1 MIELQCI
8 NNILSENNI
17 DSYLEQGIDVE
28 FFPNYRK
35 EWNYILDHYKKYGK
49 VPDEATFLANFTEFD
64 LIEVLEPQKYLLEN
78 LREDYV
84 FRNAATL
91 FNESAELLKQNSF
104 EGLRNILSKGE
115 KLLVANSITE
125 GTDIN
130 NIINKKLDDINA
142 KKGME
147 GILGISTGLQE
158 LDDILGGW
166 LPGEELVTI
175 VGRVNQGKSWLL
187 QKFLTSAHTQH
198 KRVLLYSGE
207 MSAMQVGYR
216 HDTLALNYSNR
227 QLTRGTISDVQLNNY
242 EHDLVT
248 RAKELEPFI
257 VVTPKDL
264 GGRYLTVSTLKAL
277 CKKYNPDIVGIDQLS
292 LMDDERKGENR
303 RLQLGNITM
312 DLFRLSEELGIPI
325 LADAQANR
333 NKAKTDEPEN
343 PDLADIG
350 EADAIGQNSSKVISL
365 VQTKLGLSLMV
376 TKNRYGENNKKF
388 IYSWDI
394 DLGTFR
400 FVSEEQDSKDTQL
413 PFKNSTQRDDTEL
426 SIDKGF
432 PEIAD
437 VF

>member
-8 NNILSENNI
+8 NNILAENNI
-17 DSYLEQGIDVE
+17 DSYLEEGINAD
-28 FFPNYRK
+28 FFPNYTK
-35 EWNYILDHYKKYGK
+35 EWNYILEHYKKYGK
-49 VPDEATFLANFTEFD
+49 VPDQATFLANFTEFD
-64 LIEVLEPQKYLLEN
+64 LLDVLEPQKYLLEN

-84 FRNAATL
+84 FRNAADL
-91 FNESAELLKQNSF
+91 FNESVELLKQNAF

-115 KLLVANSITE
+115 KLLVNNSITQ

-130 NIINKKLDDINA
+130 NIVNQKIADINS
-142 KKGME
+142 KKGTE
-147 GILGISTGLQE
+147 GILGISTGLKE

-187 QKFLTSAHTQH
+187 QKFLTAAHSQG
-198 KRVLLYSGE
+198 KRILLYSGE

-227 QLTRGTISDVQLNNY
+227 QLTRGTISDVQFSNY
-242 EHDLVT
+242 ENDLQE
-248 RAKELEPFI
+248 RANSLQPFI

-264 GGRYLTVSTLKAL
+264 GGKYMTVSTLKAL
-277 CKKYNPDIVGIDQLS
+277 IKKYTPDIVGIDQLS

-303 RLQLGNITM
+303 RLQLSNITM
-312 DLFRLSEELGIPI
+312 DLFRISEELGLPI

-333 NKAKTDEPEN
+333 NKTNTEEPEN
-343 PDLADIG
+343 PELADIG
-350 EADAIGQNSSKVISL
+350 ESDAIGQNSSRVISL
-365 VQTKLGLSLMV
+365 VQTKLGLSLLI

-400 FVSEEQDSKDTQL
+400 FVSEEGQIKSEPEL
-413 PFKNSTQRDDTEL
+413 PFKNTSTNIPTGIPDVT
-426 SIDKGF
+426 
-432 PEIAD
+432 D

>member
-8 NNILSENNI
+8 NNILAENNI
-17 DSYLEQGIDVE
+17 DSYLEEGINAD
-28 FFPNYRK
+28 FFPNYKK
-35 EWNYILDHYKKYGK
+35 EWNYILAHYKKYSK
-49 VPDEATFLANFTEFD
+49 VPDQATFLANFTEFD
-64 LIEVLEPQKYLLEN
+64 LLDVLEPQKYLLEN

-84 FRNAATL
+84 FRNAADL
-91 FNESAELLKQNSF
+91 FNESVELLKQNAF

-115 KLLVANSITE
+115 KLLVNNSITQ

-130 NIINKKLDDINA
+130 NIVNQKIADINS
-142 KKGME
+142 KKGTE
-147 GILGISTGLQE
+147 GILGISTGLKE

-187 QKFLTSAHTQH
+187 QKFLTAAHSQG
-198 KRVLLYSGE
+198 KRILLYSGE

-227 QLTRGTISDVQLNNY
+227 QLTRGTISDVQFSNY
-242 EHDLVT
+242 ENDLQE
-248 RAKELEPFI
+248 RANSLQPFI

-264 GGRYLTVSTLKAL
+264 GGKYMTVSTLKAL
-277 CKKYNPDIVGIDQLS
+277 IKKYTPDIVGIDQLS

-303 RLQLGNITM
+303 RLQLSNITM
-312 DLFRLSEELGIPI
+312 DLFRISEELGLPI

-333 NKAKTDEPEN
+333 NKTNTEEPEN
-343 PDLADIG
+343 PELADIG
-350 EADAIGQNSSKVISL
+350 ESDAIGQNSSRVISL
-365 VQTKLGLSLMV
+365 VQTKLGLSLLI

-400 FVSEEQDSKDTQL
+400 FVSEEGQIKSEPEL
-413 PFKNSTQRDDTEL
+413 PFKNTSTNIPTGIPDVT
-426 SIDKGF
+426 
-432 PEIAD
+432 D

>member
-8 NNILSENNI
+8 NNILAENNI
-17 DSYLEQGIDVE
+17 DSYLEEGINAD
-28 FFPNYRK
+28 FFPNYKK
-35 EWNYILDHYKKYGK
+35 EWNYILEHYKKYGK
-49 VPDEATFLANFTEFD
+49 VPDQATFLANFTEFD
-64 LIEVLEPQKYLLEN
+64 LLDVLEPQKYLLEN

-84 FRNAATL
+84 FRNAADL
-91 FNESAELLKQNSF
+91 FNESVELLKQNAF

-115 KLLVANSITE
+115 KLLVNNSITQ

-130 NIINKKLDDINA
+130 NIVNQKIADINS
-142 KKGME
+142 KKGTE
-147 GILGISTGLQE
+147 GILGISTGLKE

-187 QKFLTSAHTQH
+187 QKFLTAAHSQG
-198 KRVLLYSGE
+198 KRILLYSGE

-227 QLTRGTISDVQLNNY
+227 QLTRGTISDVQFSNY
-242 EHDLVT
+242 ENDLQE
-248 RAKELEPFI
+248 RANSLQPFI

-264 GGRYLTVSTLKAL
+264 GGKYMTVSTLKAL
-277 CKKYNPDIVGIDQLS
+277 IKKYTPDIVGIDQLS

-303 RLQLGNITM
+303 RLQLSNITM
-312 DLFRLSEELGIPI
+312 DLFRISEELGLPI

-333 NKAKTDEPEN
+333 NKTNTEEPEN
-343 PDLADIG
+343 PELADIG
-350 EADAIGQNSSKVISL
+350 ESDAIGQNSSRVISL
-365 VQTKLGLSLMV
+365 VQTKLGLSLLI

-400 FVSEEQDSKDTQL
+400 FVSEEGQIKSEPEL
-413 PFKNSTQRDDTEL
+413 PFKNNSTNIPTGIPDVT
-426 SIDKGF
+426 
-432 PEIAD
+432 D

>member
-8 NNILSENNI
+8 NNILAENNI
-17 DSYLEQGIDVE
+17 DSYLEEGINAD
-28 FFPNYRK
+28 FFPNYTK
-35 EWNYILDHYKKYGK
+35 EWNYILEHYKNYGK
-49 VPDEATFLANFTEFD
+49 VPDQATFLANFTEFD
-64 LIEVLEPQKYLLEN
+64 LLDVLEPQKYLLEN

-84 FRNAATL
+84 FRNAADL
-91 FNESAELLKQNSF
+91 FNESVELLKQNAF

-115 KLLVANSITE
+115 KLLVNNSITQ

-130 NIINKKLDDINA
+130 NIVNQKIADINS
-142 KKGME
+142 KKGTE
-147 GILGISTGLQE
+147 GILGISTGLKE

-187 QKFLTSAHTQH
+187 QKFLTAAHSQG
-198 KRVLLYSGE
+198 KRILLYSGE

-227 QLTRGTISDVQLNNY
+227 QLTRGTISAVQFSNY
-242 EHDLVT
+242 ENDLQE
-248 RAKELEPFI
+248 RANSLQPFI

-264 GGRYLTVSTLKAL
+264 GGKYMTVSTLKAL
-277 CKKYNPDIVGIDQLS
+277 IKKYTPDIVGIDQLS

-303 RLQLGNITM
+303 RLQLSNITM
-312 DLFRLSEELGIPI
+312 DLFRISEELGLPI

-333 NKAKTDEPEN
+333 NKTNTEEPEN
-343 PDLADIG
+343 PELADIG
-350 EADAIGQNSSKVISL
+350 ESDAIGQNSSRVISL
-365 VQTKLGLSLMV
+365 VQTKLGLSLLV

-400 FVSEEQDSKDTQL
+400 FVSEEGQIKSEPEL
-413 PFKNSTQRDDTEL
+413 PFKNNSTNIPTGIPDVT
-426 SIDKGF
+426 
-432 PEIAD
+432 D

>member
-8 NNILSENNI
+8 NNILAENNI
-17 DSYLEQGIDVE
+17 DSYLEEGINAD
-28 FFPNYRK
+28 FFPNYTK
-35 EWNYILDHYKKYGK
+35 EWNYILEHYKKYSK
-49 VPDEATFLANFTEFD
+49 VPDQATFLSNFTEFD
-64 LIEVLEPQKYLLEN
+64 LLDVLEPQKYLLEN

-84 FRNAATL
+84 FRNAADL
-91 FNESAELLKQNSF
+91 FNESVELLKQNAF

-115 KLLVANSITE
+115 KLLVNNSITQ

-130 NIINKKLDDINA
+130 NIVNQKIADINS
-142 KKGME
+142 KKGTE
-147 GILGISTGLQE
+147 GILGISTGLKE

-187 QKFLTSAHTQH
+187 QKFLTAAHSQG
-198 KRVLLYSGE
+198 KRILLYSGE

-227 QLTRGTISDVQLNNY
+227 QLTRGTISDVQFSNY
-242 EHDLVT
+242 ENDLQE
-248 RAKELEPFI
+248 RANSLQPFI

-264 GGRYLTVSTLKAL
+264 GGKYMTVSTLKAL
-277 CKKYNPDIVGIDQLS
+277 IKKYTPDIVGIDQLS

-303 RLQLGNITM
+303 RLQLSNITM
-312 DLFRLSEELGIPI
+312 DLFRISEELGLPI

-333 NKAKTDEPEN
+333 NKTNTEEPEN
-343 PDLADIG
+343 PELADIG
-350 EADAIGQNSSKVISL
+350 ESDAIGQNSSRVISL
-365 VQTKLGLSLMV
+365 VQTKLGLSLLV

-400 FVSEEQDSKDTQL
+400 FVSEEGQIKSEPEL
-413 PFKNSTQRDDTEL
+413 PFKNNSTNIPTGIPDVT
-426 SIDKGF
+426 
-432 PEIAD
+432 D

>member
-8 NNILSENNI
+8 NNILAENNI
-17 DSYLEQGIDVE
+17 ETYLEDGINED
-28 FFPNYRK
+28 FFPNYIK

-49 VPDEATFLANFTEFD
+49 VPDQATFLATFTEFD
-64 LIEVLEPQKYLLEN
+64 LIDVLEPPKYLLEN

-84 FRNAATL
+84 FRQSAKL
-91 FNESAELLKQNSF
+91 FNESVELLKQNAF

-115 KLLVANSITE
+115 KLLVSNSITH

-130 NIINKKLDDINA
+130 NIVNQKLEEINSKKRIDGL
-142 KKGME
+142 
-147 GILGISTGLQE
+147 LGISTGLKE
-158 LDDILGGW
+158 LDDVLGGW
-166 LPGEELVTI
+166 LPGEEFVTI

-187 QKFLTSAHTQH
+187 QKFLTSAHSQH

-216 HDTLALNYSNR
+216 HDTLAMNYSNR
-227 QLTRGTISDVQLNNY
+227 QLTRGTISDLEFTNY
-242 EHDLVT
+242 ENDLQK

-264 GGRYLTVSTLKAL
+264 GGKYMTVSMLKAL
-277 CKKYNPDIVGIDQLS
+277 CKKYQPDIIGIDQLS
-292 LMDDERKGENR
+292 LMDDERRGENR
-303 RLQLGNITM
+303 RLQLANITM
-312 DLFRLSEELGIPI
+312 DLFRLSEELGKPI

-333 NKAKTDEPEN
+333 NKTSSEEPEN
-343 PDLADIG
+343 PELADIG
-350 EADAIGQNSSKVISL
+350 EADAIGQNSSRVISL
-365 VQTKLGLSLMV
+365 VQTKLGLSLLV

-400 FVSEEQDSKDTQL
+400 FVSEEGSQKETEL
-413 PFKNSTQRDDTEL
+413 PFKNNRNDIPQ
-426 SIDKGF
+426 GM
-432 PEIAD
+432 PNPVD

>member
-8 NNILSENNI
+8 NNILAENNI
-17 DSYLEQGIDVE
+17 DSYLEEGINAD
-28 FFPNYRK
+28 FFPNYTK
-35 EWNYILDHYKKYGK
+35 EWNYILEHYKKYSK
-49 VPDEATFLANFTEFD
+49 VPDQATFLSNFTEFD
-64 LIEVLEPQKYLLEN
+64 LLDVLEPQKYLLEN

-84 FRNAATL
+84 FRNAADL
-91 FNESAELLKQNSF
+91 FNESVELLKQNAF

-115 KLLVANSITE
+115 KLLVNNSITQ

-130 NIINKKLDDINA
+130 NIVNQKIADINS
-142 KKGME
+142 KKGTE
-147 GILGISTGLQE
+147 GILGISTGLKE

-187 QKFLTSAHTQH
+187 QKFLTAAHSQG
-198 KRVLLYSGE
+198 KRILLYSGE

-227 QLTRGTISDVQLNNY
+227 QLTRGTISDVQFSNY
-242 EHDLVT
+242 ENDLQE
-248 RAKELEPFI
+248 RANSLQPFI

-264 GGRYLTVSTLKAL
+264 GGKYMTVSTLKAL
-277 CKKYNPDIVGIDQLS
+277 IKKYTPDIVGIDQLS

-303 RLQLGNITM
+303 RLQLSNITM
-312 DLFRLSEELGIPI
+312 DLFRISEELGLPI

-333 NKAKTDEPEN
+333 NKTNTEEPEN
-343 PDLADIG
+343 PELADIG
-350 EADAIGQNSSKVISL
+350 ESDAIGQNSSRVISL
-365 VQTKLGLSLMV
+365 VQTKLGLSLLI

-400 FVSEEQDSKDTQL
+400 FVSEEGQIKSEPEL
-413 PFKNSTQRDDTEL
+413 PFKNNSTNIPTGIPDVT
-426 SIDKGF
+426 
-432 PEIAD
+432 D

>member
-8 NNILSENNI
+8 NNILAENNI
-17 DSYLEQGIDVE
+17 DSYLEEGINAD
-28 FFPNYRK
+28 FFPNYTK
-35 EWNYILDHYKKYGK
+35 EWNYILEHYKKYGK
-49 VPDEATFLANFTEFD
+49 VPDQATFLANFTEFD
-64 LIEVLEPQKYLLEN
+64 LLDVLEPQKYLLEN

-84 FRNAATL
+84 FRNAADL
-91 FNESAELLKQNSF
+91 FNESVELLKQNAF

-115 KLLVANSITE
+115 KLLVNNSITQ

-130 NIINKKLDDINA
+130 NIVNQKIADINS
-142 KKGME
+142 KKGTE
-147 GILGISTGLQE
+147 GILGISTGLKE

-187 QKFLTSAHTQH
+187 QKFLTAAHSQG
-198 KRVLLYSGE
+198 KRILLYSGE

-227 QLTRGTISDVQLNNY
+227 QLTRGTISDVQFSNY
-242 EHDLVT
+242 ENDLQE
-248 RAKELEPFI
+248 RANSLQPFI

-264 GGRYLTVSTLKAL
+264 GGKYMTVSTLKAL
-277 CKKYNPDIVGIDQLS
+277 IKKYTPDIVGIDQLS

-303 RLQLGNITM
+303 RLQLSNITM
-312 DLFRLSEELGIPI
+312 DLFRISEELGLPI

-333 NKAKTDEPEN
+333 NKTNTEEPEN
-343 PDLADIG
+343 PELADIG
-350 EADAIGQNSSKVISL
+350 ESDAIGQNSSRVISL
-365 VQTKLGLSLMV
+365 VQTKLGLSLLV

-400 FVSEEQDSKDTQL
+400 FVSEEGQIKSEPEL
-413 PFKNSTQRDDTEL
+413 PFKNNSTNIPTGIPDVT
-426 SIDKGF
+426 
-432 PEIAD
+432 D

>member
-8 NNILSENNI
+8 NNILAENNI
-17 DSYLEQGIDVE
+17 DSYLEEGINAD
-28 FFPNYRK
+28 FFPNYKK
-35 EWNYILDHYKKYGK
+35 EWNYILEHYKKYSK
-49 VPDEATFLANFTEFD
+49 VPDQATFLANFTEFD
-64 LIEVLEPQKYLLEN
+64 LLDVLEPQKYLLEN

-84 FRNAATL
+84 FRNAADL
-91 FNESAELLKQNSF
+91 FNESVELLKQNAF

-115 KLLVANSITE
+115 KLLVNNSITQ

-130 NIINKKLDDINA
+130 NIVNQKIADINS
-142 KKGME
+142 KKGTE
-147 GILGISTGLQE
+147 GILGISTGLKE

-187 QKFLTSAHTQH
+187 QKFLTAAHSQG
-198 KRVLLYSGE
+198 KRILLYSGE

-227 QLTRGTISDVQLNNY
+227 QLTRGTISDVQFSNY
-242 EHDLVT
+242 ENDLQE
-248 RAKELEPFI
+248 RANSLQPFI

-264 GGRYLTVSTLKAL
+264 GGKYMTVSTLKAL
-277 CKKYNPDIVGIDQLS
+277 IKKYTPDIVGIDQLS

-303 RLQLGNITM
+303 RLQLSNITM
-312 DLFRLSEELGIPI
+312 DLFRISEELGLPI

-333 NKAKTDEPEN
+333 NKINTEEPEN
-343 PDLADIG
+343 PELADIG
-350 EADAIGQNSSKVISL
+350 ESDAIGQNSSRVISL
-365 VQTKLGLSLMV
+365 VQTKLGLSLLI

-400 FVSEEQDSKDTQL
+400 FVSEEGQIKSEPEL
-413 PFKNSTQRDDTEL
+413 PFKNNSTNIPTGIPDVT
-426 SIDKGF
+426 
-432 PEIAD
+432 D

>member
-8 NNILSENNI
+8 NNILVENNI
-17 DSYLEQGIDVE
+17 ETYLEEGINED
-28 FFPNYRK
+28 FFPNYVK
-35 EWNYILDHYKKYGK
+35 EWNYILDHYKKYNK
-49 VPDEATFLANFTEFD
+49 VPDQATFLATFTEFD
-64 LIEVLEPQKYLLEN
+64 LIDVLEPPKYLLEN

-84 FRNAATL
+84 FRQSAKL
-91 FNESAELLKQNSF
+91 FNESVELLKQNAF
-104 EGLRNILSKGE
+104 EGLRNILAKGE
-115 KLLVANSITE
+115 KLLVSNSITQ

-130 NIINKKLDDINA
+130 NIVNKKLDDINS
-142 KKGME
+142 KKCVD
-147 GILGISTGLQE
+147 GILGISTGLKE

-166 LPGEELVTI
+166 LPGEEFVTI

-216 HDTLALNYSNR
+216 HDTLAMNYSNR
-227 QLTRGTISDVQLNNY
+227 QLTRGTISDLEFTNY
-242 EHDLVT
+242 ENALQK
-248 RAKELEPFI
+248 RAEELEPFI

-264 GGRYLTVSTLKAL
+264 GGKYMTVSMLKSL
-277 CKKYNPDIVGIDQLS
+277 CKKYQPDIVGVDQLS
-292 LMDDERKGENR
+292 LMDDERRGENR
-303 RLQLGNITM
+303 RLQLSNITM
-312 DLFRLSEELGIPI
+312 DLFRLSEEMGIPI

-333 NKAKTDEPEN
+333 NKTNSEEPEN
-343 PDLADIG
+343 PELADIG
-350 EADAIGQNSSKVISL
+350 ESDAIGQNSSRVISL
-365 VQTKLGLSLMV
+365 VQTKLGLSLLI

-400 FVSEEQDSKDTQL
+400 FVSEEGSNKDNEL
-413 PFKNSTQRDDTEL
+413 SFKNDRNTIPQ
-426 SIDKGF
+426 G
-432 PEIAD
+432 IANPTD

>member
-8 NNILSENNI
+8 NNILAENNI
-17 DSYLEQGIDVE
+17 ETYLEDGINED
-28 FFPNYRK
+28 FFPSYTK
-35 EWNYILDHYKKYGK
+35 EWNYILHHYKKYGK
-49 VPDEATFLANFTEFD
+49 VPDQATFLATFTEFD
-64 LIEVLEPQKYLLEN
+64 LIDVLEPPKYLLEN

-84 FRNAATL
+84 FRQSAKL
-91 FNESAELLKQNSF
+91 FNESVELLKQNAF
-104 EGLRNILSKGE
+104 EGLRNILAKGE
-115 KLLVANSITE
+115 KLLVSNSITH

-130 NIINKKLDDINA
+130 NIVNQKLEEINSKKRIDGL
-142 KKGME
+142 
-147 GILGISTGLQE
+147 LGISTGLKE
-158 LDDILGGW
+158 LDDVLGGW
-166 LPGEELVTI
+166 LPGEEFVTI

-216 HDTLALNYSNR
+216 HDTLAMNYSNR
-227 QLTRGTISDVQLNNY
+227 QLTRGTISDLEFTNY
-242 EHDLVT
+242 ENDLKK

-264 GGRYLTVSTLKAL
+264 GGKYMTVSMLKAL
-277 CKKYNPDIVGIDQLS
+277 CKKYQPDIIGIDQLS
-292 LMDDERKGENR
+292 LMDDERRGENR
-303 RLQLGNITM
+303 RLQLANITM
-312 DLFRLSEELGIPI
+312 DLFRLSEELGKPI

-333 NKAKTDEPEN
+333 NKTSSEEPEN
-343 PDLADIG
+343 PELADIG
-350 EADAIGQNSSKVISL
+350 EADAIGQNSSRVISL
-365 VQTKLGLSLMV
+365 VQTKLGLSLLV

-400 FVSEEQDSKDTQL
+400 FVSEEGSQKETEL
-413 PFKNSTQRDDTEL
+413 PFKNDRNDIPQ
-426 SIDKGF
+426 GM
-432 PEIAD
+432 PNPVD

>member
-8 NNILSENNI
+8 NNILAENNI
-17 DSYLEQGIDVE
+17 DSYLEEDINAD
-28 FFPNYRK
+28 FFPNYTK
-35 EWNYILDHYKKYGK
+35 EWNYILEHYKKYGK
-49 VPDEATFLANFTEFD
+49 VPDQATFLANFTEFD
-64 LIEVLEPQKYLLEN
+64 LLDVLEPQKYLLEN

-84 FRNAATL
+84 FRNAADL
-91 FNESAELLKQNSF
+91 FNESVELLKQNAF

-115 KLLVANSITE
+115 KLLVNNSITQ

-130 NIINKKLDDINA
+130 NIVNQKIADINS
-142 KKGME
+142 KKGTE
-147 GILGISTGLQE
+147 GILGISTGLKE

-187 QKFLTSAHTQH
+187 QKFLTAAHSQG
-198 KRVLLYSGE
+198 KRILLYSGE

-227 QLTRGTISDVQLNNY
+227 QLTRGTISDVQFSNY
-242 EHDLVT
+242 ENDLQE
-248 RAKELEPFI
+248 RANSLQPFI

-264 GGRYLTVSTLKAL
+264 GGKYMTVSTLKAL
-277 CKKYNPDIVGIDQLS
+277 IKKYTPDIVGIDQLS

-303 RLQLGNITM
+303 RLQLSNITM
-312 DLFRLSEELGIPI
+312 DLFRISEELGLPI

-333 NKAKTDEPEN
+333 NKTNTEEPEN
-343 PDLADIG
+343 PELADIG
-350 EADAIGQNSSKVISL
+350 ESDAIGQNSSRVISL
-365 VQTKLGLSLMV
+365 VQTKLGLSLLI

-400 FVSEEQDSKDTQL
+400 FVSEEGQIKSEPEL
-413 PFKNSTQRDDTEL
+413 PFKNTSTNIPTGIPDVT
-426 SIDKGF
+426 
-432 PEIAD
+432 D

>member
-8 NNILSENNI
+8 NNILAENNI
-17 DSYLEQGIDVE
+17 ETYLEEGINED
-28 FFPNYRK
+28 FFPTYTK
-35 EWNYILDHYKKYGK
+35 EWNYISDHYKKYGK
-49 VPDEATFLANFTEFD
+49 VPDQATFLATFTEFD
-64 LIEVLEPQKYLLEN
+64 LIDVLEPPKYLLEN

-84 FRNAATL
+84 FRQSAKL
-91 FNESAELLKQNSF
+91 FNESVELLKQNAF

-115 KLLVANSITE
+115 KLLVSNSITH

-130 NIINKKLDDINA
+130 NIVNQKLEEINSKKRIDGL
-142 KKGME
+142 
-147 GILGISTGLQE
+147 LGISTGLKE
-158 LDDILGGW
+158 LDDVLGGW
-166 LPGEELVTI
+166 LPGEEFVTI

-187 QKFLTSAHTQH
+187 QKFLTSAHSQH

-216 HDTLALNYSNR
+216 HDTLAMNYSNR
-227 QLTRGTISDVQLNNY
+227 QLTRGTISDLEFTNY
-242 EHDLVT
+242 ENDLQK

-264 GGRYLTVSTLKAL
+264 GGKYMTVSMLKAL
-277 CKKYNPDIVGIDQLS
+277 CKKYQPDIIGIDQLS
-292 LMDDERKGENR
+292 LMDDERRGENR
-303 RLQLGNITM
+303 RLQLANITM
-312 DLFRLSEELGIPI
+312 DLFRLSEELGKPI

-333 NKAKTDEPEN
+333 NKTSSEEPEN
-343 PDLADIG
+343 PELADIG
-350 EADAIGQNSSKVISL
+350 EADAIGQNSSRVISL
-365 VQTKLGLSLMV
+365 VQTKLGLSLLV

-400 FVSEEQDSKDTQL
+400 FVSEEGSQKETEL
-413 PFKNSTQRDDTEL
+413 PFKNNRNDIPQ
-426 SIDKGF
+426 GM
-432 PEIAD
+432 PNPVD

>member
-8 NNILSENNI
+8 NNILAENNI
-17 DSYLEQGIDVE
+17 ETYLEDGINED
-28 FFPNYRK
+28 FFPTYTK

-49 VPDEATFLANFTEFD
+49 VPDQATFLATFTEFD
-64 LIEVLEPQKYLLEN
+64 LIDVLEPPKYLLEN

-84 FRNAATL
+84 FRQSAKL
-91 FNESAELLKQNSF
+91 FNESVELLKQNAF
-104 EGLRNILSKGE
+104 EGLRNILTKGE
-115 KLLVANSITE
+115 KLLVSNSITH

-130 NIINKKLDDINA
+130 NIVNQKLEEINSKKRIDGL
-142 KKGME
+142 
-147 GILGISTGLQE
+147 LGISTGLKE
-158 LDDILGGW
+158 LDDVLGGW
-166 LPGEELVTI
+166 LPGEEFVTI

-216 HDTLALNYSNR
+216 HDTLAMNYSNR
-227 QLTRGTISDVQLNNY
+227 QLTRGTISDLEFTNY
-242 EHDLVT
+242 ENDLQK

-264 GGRYLTVSTLKAL
+264 GGKYMTVSMLKAL
-277 CKKYNPDIVGIDQLS
+277 CKKYQPDIIGIDQLS
-292 LMDDERKGENR
+292 LMDDERRGENR
-303 RLQLGNITM
+303 RLQLANITM
-312 DLFRLSEELGIPI
+312 DLFRLSEELGKPI

-333 NKAKTDEPEN
+333 NKTSSEEPEN
-343 PDLADIG
+343 PELADIG
-350 EADAIGQNSSKVISL
+350 EADAIGQNSSRVISL
-365 VQTKLGLSLMV
+365 VQTKLGLSLLV

-400 FVSEEQDSKDTQL
+400 FVSEEGSQKETEL
-413 PFKNSTQRDDTEL
+413 PFKNNSNDIPQ
-426 SIDKGF
+426 GM
-432 PEIAD
+432 PNPVD

>member
-8 NNILSENNI
+8 NNILAENNI
-17 DSYLEQGIDVE
+17 DSYLEEGINAD
-28 FFPNYRK
+28 FFPNYTK
-35 EWNYILDHYKKYGK
+35 EWNYILEHYKKYGK
-49 VPDEATFLANFTEFD
+49 VPDQATFLANFTEFD
-64 LIEVLEPQKYLLEN
+64 LLDVLEPQKYLLEN

-84 FRNAATL
+84 FRNAADL
-91 FNESAELLKQNSF
+91 FNESVELLKQNAF

-115 KLLVANSITE
+115 KLLVNNSITQ

-130 NIINKKLDDINA
+130 NIVNQKIADINS
-142 KKGME
+142 KKGTE
-147 GILGISTGLQE
+147 GILGISTGLKE

-187 QKFLTSAHTQH
+187 QKFLTAAHSQG
-198 KRVLLYSGE
+198 KRILLYSGE

-227 QLTRGTISDVQLNNY
+227 QLTRGTISDVQFSNY
-242 EHDLVT
+242 ENDLQE
-248 RAKELEPFI
+248 RANSLQPFI

-264 GGRYLTVSTLKAL
+264 GGKYMTVSTLKAL
-277 CKKYNPDIVGIDQLS
+277 IKKYTPDIVGIDQLS

-303 RLQLGNITM
+303 RLQLSNITM
-312 DLFRLSEELGIPI
+312 DLFRISEELGLPI

-333 NKAKTDEPEN
+333 NKTNTEEPEN
-343 PDLADIG
+343 PELADIG
-350 EADAIGQNSSKVISL
+350 ESDAIGQNSSRVISL
-365 VQTKLGLSLMV
+365 VQTKLGLSLLI

-400 FVSEEQDSKDTQL
+400 FVSEEGQIKSEPEL
-413 PFKNSTQRDDTEL
+413 PFKNNSTNIPTGIPDV
-426 SIDKGF
+426 
-432 PEIAD
+432 AD

>member
-8 NNILSENNI
+8 NNILAENNI
-17 DSYLEQGIDVE
+17 DSYLEEGINAD
-28 FFPNYRK
+28 FFPNYTK
-35 EWNYILDHYKKYGK
+35 EWNYILEHYKKYGK
-49 VPDEATFLANFTEFD
+49 VPDQATFLANFTEFD
-64 LIEVLEPQKYLLEN
+64 LLDVLEPQKYLLEN

-84 FRNAATL
+84 FRNAADL
-91 FNESAELLKQNSF
+91 FNESVELLKQNAF

-115 KLLVANSITE
+115 KLLVNNSITQ

-130 NIINKKLDDINA
+130 NIVNQKIADINS
-142 KKGME
+142 KKGTE
-147 GILGISTGLQE
+147 GILGISTGLKE

-187 QKFLTSAHTQH
+187 QKFLTAAHSQG
-198 KRVLLYSGE
+198 KRILLYSGE

-227 QLTRGTISDVQLNNY
+227 QLTRGTISAVQFSNY
-242 EHDLVT
+242 ENDLQE
-248 RAKELEPFI
+248 RANSLQPFI

-264 GGRYLTVSTLKAL
+264 GGKYMTVSTLKAL
-277 CKKYNPDIVGIDQLS
+277 IKKYTPDIVGIDQLS

-303 RLQLGNITM
+303 RLQLSNITM
-312 DLFRLSEELGIPI
+312 DLFHISEELGLPI

-333 NKAKTDEPEN
+333 NKTNTEEPEN
-343 PDLADIG
+343 PELADIG
-350 EADAIGQNSSKVISL
+350 ESDAIGQNSSRVISL
-365 VQTKLGLSLMV
+365 VQTKLGLSLLV

-400 FVSEEQDSKDTQL
+400 FVSEEGQIKSEPEL
-413 PFKNSTQRDDTEL
+413 PFKNNSTNIPTGIPDVT
-426 SIDKGF
+426 
-432 PEIAD
+432 D

>member
-8 NNILSENNI
+8 NNILAENNI
-17 DSYLEQGIDVE
+17 YSYLEEGINAD
-28 FFPNYRK
+28 FFPNYTK
-35 EWNYILDHYKKYGK
+35 EWNYILEHYKKYGK
-49 VPDEATFLANFTEFD
+49 VPDQATFLANFTEFD
-64 LIEVLEPQKYLLEN
+64 LLDVLEPQKYLLEN

-84 FRNAATL
+84 FRNAADL
-91 FNESAELLKQNSF
+91 FNESVELLKQNAF

-115 KLLVANSITE
+115 KLLVNNSITQ

-130 NIINKKLDDINA
+130 NIVNQKIADINS
-142 KKGME
+142 KKGTE
-147 GILGISTGLQE
+147 GILGISTGLKE

-187 QKFLTSAHTQH
+187 QKFLTAAHSQG
-198 KRVLLYSGE
+198 KRILLYSGE

-227 QLTRGTISDVQLNNY
+227 QLTRGTISDVQFSNY
-242 EHDLVT
+242 ENDLQE
-248 RAKELEPFI
+248 RANSLQPFI

-264 GGRYLTVSTLKAL
+264 GGKYMTVSTLKAL
-277 CKKYNPDIVGIDQLS
+277 IKKYTPDIVGIDQLS

-303 RLQLGNITM
+303 RLQLSNITM
-312 DLFRLSEELGIPI
+312 DLFRISEELGLPI

-333 NKAKTDEPEN
+333 NKTNTEEPEN
-343 PDLADIG
+343 PELADIG
-350 EADAIGQNSSKVISL
+350 ESDAIGQNSSRVISL
-365 VQTKLGLSLMV
+365 VQTKLGLSLLV

-400 FVSEEQDSKDTQL
+400 FVSEEGQIKSEPEL
-413 PFKNSTQRDDTEL
+413 PFKNNSTNIPTGIPDVT
-426 SIDKGF
+426 
-432 PEIAD
+432 D

>member
-8 NNILSENNI
+8 NNILAENNI
-17 DSYLEQGIDVE
+17 ETYLEDGINED
-28 FFPNYRK
+28 FFPNYIK

-49 VPDEATFLANFTEFD
+49 VPDQATFLATFTEFD
-64 LIEVLEPQKYLLEN
+64 LIDVLEPPKYLLEN

-84 FRNAATL
+84 FRQSAKL
-91 FNESAELLKQNSF
+91 FNESVELLKQNAF

-115 KLLVANSITE
+115 KLLASNSITH

-130 NIINKKLDDINA
+130 NIVNQKLEEINSKKRIDGL
-142 KKGME
+142 
-147 GILGISTGLQE
+147 LGISTGLKE
-158 LDDILGGW
+158 LDDVLGGW
-166 LPGEELVTI
+166 LPGEEFVTI

-187 QKFLTSAHTQH
+187 QKFLTSAHSQH

-216 HDTLALNYSNR
+216 HDTLAMNYSNR
-227 QLTRGTISDVQLNNY
+227 QLTRGTISDLEFTNY
-242 EHDLVT
+242 ENDLKK

-264 GGRYLTVSTLKAL
+264 GGKYMTVSMLKAL
-277 CKKYNPDIVGIDQLS
+277 CKKYQPDIIGIDQLS
-292 LMDDERKGENR
+292 LMDDERRGENR
-303 RLQLGNITM
+303 RLQLANITM
-312 DLFRLSEELGIPI
+312 DLFRLSEELGKPI

-333 NKAKTDEPEN
+333 NKTSSEEPEN
-343 PDLADIG
+343 PELADIG
-350 EADAIGQNSSKVISL
+350 EADAIGQNSSRVISL
-365 VQTKLGLSLMV
+365 VQTKLGLSLLV

-400 FVSEEQDSKDTQL
+400 FVSEEGSQKETEL
-413 PFKNSTQRDDTEL
+413 PFKMIEMIFHKVCQ
-426 SIDKGF
+426 IQ
-432 PEIAD
+432 
-437 VF
+437 

>member
-8 NNILSENNI
+8 NNILAENNI
-17 DSYLEQGIDVE
+17 ETYLEDGINED
-28 FFPNYRK
+28 FFPSYTK

-49 VPDEATFLANFTEFD
+49 VPDQATFLATFTEFD
-64 LIEVLEPQKYLLEN
+64 LIDVLEPPKYLLEN

-84 FRNAATL
+84 FRQSAKL
-91 FNESAELLKQNSF
+91 FNESVELLKQNAF

-115 KLLVANSITE
+115 KLLVSNSITH

-130 NIINKKLDDINA
+130 NIVNQKLEEINSKKRIDGL
-142 KKGME
+142 
-147 GILGISTGLQE
+147 LGISTGLKE
-158 LDDILGGW
+158 LDDVLGGW
-166 LPGEELVTI
+166 LPGEEFVTI

-187 QKFLTSAHTQH
+187 QKFLTSAHSQH

-216 HDTLALNYSNR
+216 HDTLAMNYSNR
-227 QLTRGTISDVQLNNY
+227 QLTRGTISDLEFTNY
-242 EHDLVT
+242 ENDLKK

-264 GGRYLTVSTLKAL
+264 GGKYMTVSMLKAL
-277 CKKYNPDIVGIDQLS
+277 CKKYQPDIIGIDQLS
-292 LMDDERKGENR
+292 LMDDERRGENR
-303 RLQLGNITM
+303 RLQLANITM
-312 DLFRLSEELGIPI
+312 DLFRLSEELGKPI

-333 NKAKTDEPEN
+333 NKTSSEEPEN
-343 PDLADIG
+343 PELADIG
-350 EADAIGQNSSKVISL
+350 EADAIGQNSSRVISL
-365 VQTKLGLSLMV
+365 VQTKLGLSLLV

-400 FVSEEQDSKDTQL
+400 FVSEEGAQKETEL
-413 PFKNSTQRDDTEL
+413 PFKNDRNDIPQ
-426 SIDKGF
+426 GM
-432 PEIAD
+432 PNPVD

>member
-17 DSYLEQGIDVE
+17 DSYLEEGINEE
-28 FFPNYRK
+28 FFPNYKK
-35 EWNYILDHYKKYGK
+35 EWNYILDHYKKYEK
-49 VPDEATFLANFTEFD
+49 VPDQATFLANFTDFD
-64 LIEVLEPQKYLLEN
+64 LIDVLEPQKYLLEN

-84 FRNAATL
+84 FRNAADL
-91 FNESAELLKQNSF
+91 FNESAELLKQNAF

-115 KLLVANSITE
+115 KLLLNNSVTQ

-130 NIINKKLDDINA
+130 NIINQKITDIA
-142 KKGME
+142 SKRHTE
-147 GILGISTGLQE
+147 GILGISTGLVE
-158 LDDILGGW
+158 LDDVLGGW

-187 QKFLTSAHTQH
+187 QKFLTAAHSQG

-216 HDTLALNYSNR
+216 HDTLAMNYSNR
-227 QLTRGTISDVQLNNY
+227 QLTRGTISDIQFSNY
-242 EHDLVT
+242 ENDLQE
-248 RAKELEPFI
+248 RAKTLQPFI
-257 VVTPKDL
+257 VITPKDL
-264 GGRYLTVSTLKAL
+264 GGKYMTVSMLKAL
-277 CKKYNPDIVGIDQLS
+277 CKKYNPDIVGVDQLS

-303 RLQLGNITM
+303 RLQLSNITM
-312 DLFRLSEELGIPI
+312 DLFRISEELGIPV

-333 NKAKTDEPEN
+333 NKTNTEEPEN
-343 PDLADIG
+343 PELADIG
-350 EADAIGQNSSKVISL
+350 ESDAIGQNSSRVISL
-365 VQTKLGLSLMV
+365 VQTKLGLSLLV

-394 DLGTFR
+394 DIGTFR
-400 FVSEEQDSKDTQL
+400 FVSEEGQL
-413 PFKNSTQRDDTEL
+413 NSESELSFKNSTTNVPTGIPDIT
-426 SIDKGF
+426 
-432 PEIAD
+432 D

>member
-8 NNILSENNI
+8 NNILAENNI
-17 DSYLEQGIDVE
+17 ETYLEDGISED
-28 FFPNYRK
+28 FFPSYTK

-49 VPDEATFLANFTEFD
+49 VPDQATFLATFTEFD
-64 LIEVLEPQKYLLEN
+64 LIDVLEPPKYLLEN

-84 FRNAATL
+84 FRQSAKL
-91 FNESAELLKQNSF
+91 FNESVELLKQNAF

-115 KLLVANSITE
+115 KLLVSNSITH

-130 NIINKKLDDINA
+130 NIVNQKLEEINSKKRIDGL
-142 KKGME
+142 
-147 GILGISTGLQE
+147 LGISTGLKE
-158 LDDILGGW
+158 LDDVLGGW
-166 LPGEELVTI
+166 LPGEEFVTI

-187 QKFLTSAHTQH
+187 QKFLTSAHSQH

-216 HDTLALNYSNR
+216 HDTLAMNYSNR
-227 QLTRGTISDVQLNNY
+227 QLTRGTISDLEFTNY
-242 EHDLVT
+242 ENDLQK

-264 GGRYLTVSTLKAL
+264 GGKYMTVSMLKAL
-277 CKKYNPDIVGIDQLS
+277 CKKYQPDIIGIDQLS
-292 LMDDERKGENR
+292 LMDDERRGENR
-303 RLQLGNITM
+303 RLQLANITM
-312 DLFRLSEELGIPI
+312 DLFRLSEELGKPI

-333 NKAKTDEPEN
+333 NKTSSEEPEN
-343 PDLADIG
+343 PELADIG
-350 EADAIGQNSSKVISL
+350 EADAIGQNSSRVISL
-365 VQTKLGLSLMV
+365 VQTKLGLSLLV

-400 FVSEEQDSKDTQL
+400 FVSEEGSQKETEL
-413 PFKNSTQRDDTEL
+413 PFKNDRNDIPQ
-426 SIDKGF
+426 GM
-432 PEIAD
+432 PNPVD

>member
-8 NNILSENNI
+8 NNILAENNI
-17 DSYLEQGIDVE
+17 DSYLEEGINAD
-28 FFPNYRK
+28 FFPNYTK
-35 EWNYILDHYKKYGK
+35 EWNYILEHYKKYGK
-49 VPDEATFLANFTEFD
+49 VPDQATFLANFTEFD
-64 LIEVLEPQKYLLEN
+64 LLDVLEPQKYLLEN

-84 FRNAATL
+84 FRNAADL
-91 FNESAELLKQNSF
+91 FNESVELLKQNAF

-115 KLLVANSITE
+115 KLLVNNSITQ

-130 NIINKKLDDINA
+130 NIVNQKIADINS
-142 KKGME
+142 KKGTE
-147 GILGISTGLQE
+147 GILGISTGLKE

-187 QKFLTSAHTQH
+187 QKFLTAAHSQG
-198 KRVLLYSGE
+198 KRILLYSGE

-227 QLTRGTISDVQLNNY
+227 QLTRGTISDVQFSNY
-242 EHDLVT
+242 ENDLQE
-248 RAKELEPFI
+248 RANSLQPFI

-264 GGRYLTVSTLKAL
+264 GGKYMTVSTLKAL
-277 CKKYNPDIVGIDQLS
+277 IKKYTPDIVGIDQLS

-303 RLQLGNITM
+303 RLQLSNITM
-312 DLFRLSEELGIPI
+312 DLFRISEELGLPI

-333 NKAKTDEPEN
+333 NKTNTEEPEN
-343 PDLADIG
+343 PELADIG
-350 EADAIGQNSSKVISL
+350 ESDAIGQNSSRVISL
-365 VQTKLGLSLMV
+365 VQTKLGLSLLI

-400 FVSEEQDSKDTQL
+400 FVSEEGQIKSEPEL
-413 PFKNSTQRDDTEL
+413 PFKNNSTNIPTGIPDVT
-426 SIDKGF
+426 
-432 PEIAD
+432 D

>member
-8 NNILSENNI
+8 NNILAENNI
-17 DSYLEQGIDVE
+17 ETYLEEGINED
-28 FFPNYRK
+28 FFPSYTK

-49 VPDEATFLANFTEFD
+49 VPDQATFLATFTEFD
-64 LIEVLEPQKYLLEN
+64 LIDVLEPPKYLLEN

-84 FRNAATL
+84 FRQSAKL
-91 FNESAELLKQNSF
+91 FNESVELLKQNAF

-115 KLLVANSITE
+115 KLLVSNSITH

-130 NIINKKLDDINA
+130 NIVNQKLEEINSKKRIDGL
-142 KKGME
+142 
-147 GILGISTGLQE
+147 LGISTGLKE
-158 LDDILGGW
+158 LDDVLGGW
-166 LPGEELVTI
+166 LPGEEFVTI

-187 QKFLTSAHTQH
+187 QKFLTSAHSQH

-216 HDTLALNYSNR
+216 HDTLAMNYSNR
-227 QLTRGTISDVQLNNY
+227 QLTRGTISDLEFTNY
-242 EHDLVT
+242 ENDLQK

-264 GGRYLTVSTLKAL
+264 GGKYMTVSMLKAL
-277 CKKYNPDIVGIDQLS
+277 CKKYQPDIIGIDQLS
-292 LMDDERKGENR
+292 LMDDERRGENR
-303 RLQLGNITM
+303 RLQLANITM
-312 DLFRLSEELGIPI
+312 DLFRLSEELGKPI

-333 NKAKTDEPEN
+333 NKTSSEEPEN
-343 PDLADIG
+343 PELADIG
-350 EADAIGQNSSKVISL
+350 EADAIGQNSSRVISL
-365 VQTKLGLSLMV
+365 VQTKLGLSLLV

-400 FVSEEQDSKDTQL
+400 FVSEEGSQKETEL
-413 PFKNSTQRDDTEL
+413 PFKNDRNDIPQ
-426 SIDKGF
+426 GMAN
-432 PEIAD
+432 PVD